1 MSKNRVPGEFVH
13 SLIEALFGGPE
24 PGISMGTS
32 VGAVQNKP
40 IIEVMMIGGG
50 NPFHEH
56 FLRPER
62 KFLRPERKF
71 LRPERKAGARA
82 DVRRRLDA
90 GFSLSREEY
99 SAAMDELIDEM
110 KAEQEEVVAGIRQEN
125 SELRAQVEG
134 LKGALVKARDT
145 LAEQDRVIGS
155 LVRGS
160 GRTSALS

>member
-56 FLRPER
+56 
-62 KFLRPERKF
+62 FLRPERKF